1 MSLELQKCSITFVY
15 LGITMPN
22 LHEMG
27 DKNAPLIMAQLKDVT
42 AYTTTVSS

>member
-1 MSLELQKCSITFVY
+1 MNTPPAG

-27 DKNAPLIMAQLKDVT
+27 GENTALILGAAERRQRTRGSDRQLLG
-42 AYTTTVSS
+42 AS

>member
-1 MSLELQKCSITFVY
+1 MNTPPAG

-27 DKNAPLIMAQLKDVT
+27 GENTALIWH
-42 AYTTTVSS
+42 S